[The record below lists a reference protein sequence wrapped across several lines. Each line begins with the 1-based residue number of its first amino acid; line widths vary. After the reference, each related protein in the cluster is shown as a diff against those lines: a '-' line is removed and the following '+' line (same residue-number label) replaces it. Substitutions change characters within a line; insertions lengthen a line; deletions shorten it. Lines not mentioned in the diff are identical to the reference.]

1 MSTGSNRGY
10 DGVPDWEASESEH
23 RRKLARAINRING
36 GKLNC
41 TLDVTLRA
49 GQGTTTIIDPRIAA
63 TSFLSW
69 MPQTASA
76 SAAERAG
83 IYVSSRAKGAAVLN
97 HAVNAAADQILTIL
111 ILG

>member
-1 MSTGSNRGY
+1 MSTGGNRGY
-10 DGVPDWEASESEH
+10 DGVPEWEAVESEH

-41 TLDVTLRA
+41 TLDVTLRP
-49 GQGTTTIIDPRIAA
+49 GQGTTTIVDPRIAP
-63 TSFLSW
+63 TSFLAW

-76 SAAERAG
+76 SDAERAG
-83 IYVSSRAKGAAVLN
+83 IYVSGRTKGSAVLS
-97 HAVNAAADQILTIL
+97 HAANAATDQSLTIL

>member
-1 MSTGSNRGY
+1 MSTGGNHGY
-10 DGVPDWEASESEH
+10 DGVPEWEPAEGEH
-23 RRKLARAINRING
+23 RRKLARALNRING

-41 TLDVTLRA
+41 TVDVTLRPSQA
-49 GQGTTTIIDPRIAA
+49 ATTIVDPRIAR
-63 TSFLSW
+63 TSFLAW

-83 IYVSSRAKGAAVLN
+83 IYVTSRGNGSAVLN
-97 HAVNAAADQILTIL
+97 HAANAATDQVLTIL